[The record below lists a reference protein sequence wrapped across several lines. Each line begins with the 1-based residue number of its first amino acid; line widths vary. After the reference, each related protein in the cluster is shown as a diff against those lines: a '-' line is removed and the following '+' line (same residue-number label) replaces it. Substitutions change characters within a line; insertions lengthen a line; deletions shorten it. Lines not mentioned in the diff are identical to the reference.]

1 MVRTLLLKS
10 VIFLFALAA
19 SFNICIAQETW
30 KLKTEEDCI
39 KVFTRPVADSKFK
52 ALKVECNLHTS
63 ARHLVAEIMD
73 VKNCTSWVYHTKSI
87 TLLKQPSPKEIYY
100 YSEVNVPWPAQNRD
114 FIAHLK
120 VEQNPQT
127 KVVTIDAPC
136 INEFVKEK
144 EGDVR
149 IKHSLGKWVITPL
162 SNSEVHVEYSIEV
175 DPGGSVPAWLVNMFA
190 TEGPLQSFKKLRQI
204 LQASPDKGK
213 QLTFIE
219 D

>member
-1 MVRTLLLKS
+1 MRGLLLRS
-10 VIFLFALAA
+10 VVFLFVFTGSLA
-19 SFNICIAQETW
+19 ICFGQEAW
-30 KLKTEEDCI
+30 KLKTEEDGI
-39 KVFTRPVADSKFK
+39 KVYTRSVADSKFK
-52 ALKVECNLHTS
+52 ALRVECNLHTS
-63 ARHLVAEIMD
+63 ARRLVAEIMD

-87 TLLKQPSPKEIYY
+87 TLLKQPSPSELYY

-120 VEQNPQT
+120 VEQNPHT
-127 KVVTIDAPC
+127 KVITVDAPC
-136 INEFVKEK
+136 VNEFVKEK
-144 EGDVR
+144 EDEVR
-149 IKHSLGKWVITPL
+149 IKHSIGKWVITPI
-162 SNSEVHVEYSIEV
+162 SNNEVHVDYSIEV

-204 LQASPDKGK
+204 LKDSPDKGK